1 MAALTTVVVAA
12 AATAVAGAVA
22 GAGAAAGTGVGAA
35 PTPQQ
40 VTAEAPALLGAGL
53 RLKGGWSHGCSGSK
67 PVRPQFLRTPFIQYM
82 GASDGSAGY

>member
-1 MAALTTVVVAA
+1 MSALTTVVVAA

-53 RLKGGWSHGCSGSK
+53 RLKALGATVVPGS
-67 PVRPQFLRTPFIQYM
+67 VRPQFERTPFL
-82 GASDGSAGY
+82 